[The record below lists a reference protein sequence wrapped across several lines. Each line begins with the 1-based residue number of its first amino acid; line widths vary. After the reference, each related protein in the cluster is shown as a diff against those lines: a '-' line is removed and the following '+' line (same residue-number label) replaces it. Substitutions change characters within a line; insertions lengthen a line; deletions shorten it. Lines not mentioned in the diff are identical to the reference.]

1 MDNAESNRRL
11 SIYALSQAK
20 RLPGQRW
27 ATVTLQ
33 RKSIFKYLICIF
45 YLHEFQ
51 RKIRICRPEGD
62 LYNRKRVTNW
72 RPYNRFSV
80 VPDNAES
87 NSKMSRKAL
96 SQAKCLP
103 GQRWA
108 ILWRCK
114 DTAFE
119 IFDLHFFFSRISK
132 KNLYMQTRRRFI

>member
-1 MDNAESNRRL
+1 MYALINNLYKFYRL
-11 SIYALSQAK
+11 SCLRTVSREATAFQYAA
-20 RLPGQRW
+20 RGHGIE
-27 ATVTLQ
+27 ATTPQ
-33 RKSIFKYLICIF
+33 KAYLTCIF
-45 YLHEFQ
+45 YLQEFQ
-51 RKIRICRPEGD
+51 RKIRIFRPKGD
-62 LYNRKRVTNW
+62 LYNRKRVTIW

-87 NSKMSRKAL
+87 NRKMSRKAL

-119 IFDLHFFFSRISK
+119 IFDLHFFFS
-132 KNLYMQTRRRFI
+132 NLNLR